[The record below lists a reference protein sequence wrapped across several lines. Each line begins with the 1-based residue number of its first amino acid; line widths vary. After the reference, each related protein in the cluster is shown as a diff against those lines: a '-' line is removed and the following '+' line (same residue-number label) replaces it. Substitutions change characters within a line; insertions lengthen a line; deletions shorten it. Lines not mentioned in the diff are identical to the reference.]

1 MPELPEVETTVRG
14 LQRVLPGLV
23 VTDVWTDL
31 NSPSHKHARQVKHP
45 SYFASFKKHIVGQKI
60 THMSRRGKHVV
71 IHLESGDHIVIH
83 MKMTGHL
90 LYGTYTLE
98 KKKWR
103 ALEPGPLQDP
113 FNGYIHLVFSLSDG
127 KSLAL
132 SDARK
137 FAKIILIGKKAPHNH
152 NDFELLGPEPL
163 PDSFTLAEFKTRI
176 QKKPNSPAKKALLDQ
191 SLVAG
196 IGNIYSDEILWQGCV
211 LPTRKVTDIS
221 DTEWKNM
228 FTAMK
233 AVFEKSISMGGDS
246 LSDYRNP
253 FGEKGGFQK
262 CHEVYRRTKLP
273 CKRARCPGIIAR
285 TIVGG
290 RSAHYCPVCQN

>member
-14 LQRVLPGLV
+14 LQKVLPGLSI
-23 VTDVWTDL
+23 TDVWTDL
-31 NSPSHKHARQVKHP
+31 NSPSHKHAHQVKHP
-45 SYFASFKKHIVGQKI
+45 SYFISFKNQVIGQKI

-71 IHLESGDHIVIH
+71 IHLDSGEQIVIH

-90 LYGTYTLE
+90 LYGRYALE

-103 ALEPGPLQDP
+103 PLDPGPLRDP
-113 FNGYIHLVFSLSDG
+113 FNGYIHLLFSLSNG
-127 KSLAL
+127 RSLAL

-152 NDFELLGPEPL
+152 DDFALLGPEPL
-163 PDSFTLAEFKTRI
+163 PDSFTLAEFKGRI
-176 QKKPNSPAKKALLDQ
+176 KTKPNFPAKKALLDQ
-191 SLVAG
+191 TLVAG
-196 IGNIYSDEILWQGCV
+196 IGNIYSDEILWRGKV
-211 LPTRKVTDIS
+211 LPTRKVKDITDA
-221 DTEWKNM
+221 EWKQM
-228 FTAMK
+228 FVAMK
-233 AVFEKSISMGGDS
+233 TVFEKSIGMGGDS

-262 CHEVYRRTKLP
+262 CHEVYRRTRLP
-273 CKRARCPGIIAR
+273 CKRAGCLGIIAR

-290 RSAHYCPVCQN
+290 RSAHYCPVCQK